1 MSFGMEVSS
10 VLHVAFHQ
18 LSFPW
23 IPLGIGVSHSS
34 LDMTGPCDICIMQVI
49 WPFCTGYCR
58 NNNTQPSSWSMIMD
72 YKATLNLPKTDF
84 PMKASLSKKE
94 PEILEQWE
102 HIGLYERI
110 RRNCSG
116 KPRFILHDGPP
127 YANGHIHIGTAM
139 NKILKDMIIRSRQM
153 DGLDAPYVPG
163 WDCHGL
169 PIEHHVDQ
177 TLGARKKSMTQVEIR
192 KECRAYAE
200 KFIDIQRQEF
210 KRLGVMGEWDNPY
223 LSMNHGYV
231 ATIVREFGKFARDG
245 SLVKSKKPIYWCSTC
260 KTALAEAEVEY
271 EDESSPSI
279 YVKFPFVSD
288 LGEIYPVLDGRTC
301 SLIIWTTTP
310 WTLPANLAVALH
322 PDLAYTA
329 VQEENGEVYIL
340 AQGLLEKTMEA
351 IGIKSYEVLCPVD
364 SRRLEGKRCRHPLY
378 DRDSQV
384 ILAPHVTLEA
394 GTGCVHTAPGHGRE
408 DYDVGLS
415 YGLDIY
421 SPVDRNGCFDPDVE
435 FFGGRFVFKA
445 NPAVID
451 KLRTSKM
458 LMGEAEI
465 THAYPHCWRC
475 KKPVIFRA
483 TEQWFISMEKTG
495 LRKKALTCIDE
506 VRWIPHWGRDRIY
519 GMIENRPDWCI
530 SRQRTWGVPIVAFYC
545 TDCNAWLITEEVIEH
560 VAELFEEY
568 GADIW
573 FEKDAAAL
581 LPPGTTCPQCGKDT
595 FVKEQDILDVWFDS
609 GVSHT
614 AVLEKRSYLNWP
626 ADMYLEG
633 SDQHRG
639 WFHSALLT
647 AVGTRGKA
655 PYGTVLTHGFVV
667 DGRGEKMSKSK
678 GNVIAPDEIISRHG
692 AEILRLWVA
701 ASNYQDD
708 VRISDKILKQ
718 LADVYRRIRNTCRFI
733 LGNLGDYDPDTDSVG
748 YQEMVEI
755 DRYALHK
762 LQELVKGVRKSYET
776 FEFHG
781 AYHALYNYCTLD
793 LSAFYLDVLK
803 DRLYTSAA
811 ESKERRS
818 AQTALYLILH
828 TMTRLKAPIMVF
840 TAEEVWSHMPKAS
853 RTMSV
858 HESDLPQANAAFID
872 TELAEKWERILNL
885 RSEVSKAL
893 EAARA
898 DKTIGHSLDA
908 AVTLQIPDDFLGRS
922 MPDPQELRN
931 IFIVSQVSF
940 ADADMPEGAYQS
952 VNISGLRISV
962 APVGEAKC
970 ERCWI
975 HDPSVGSDSAHPKIC
990 ARCVDAL

>member
-1 MSFGMEVSS
+1 
-10 VLHVAFHQ
+10 
-18 LSFPW
+18 
-23 IPLGIGVSHSS
+23 
-34 LDMTGPCDICIMQVI
+34 
-49 WPFCTGYCR
+49 
-58 NNNTQPSSWSMIMD
+58 MD

-94 PEILEQWE
+94 PEILKQWQE
-102 HIGLYERI
+102 MSLYEKI
-110 RRNCSG
+110 RHAGRG

-177 TLGARKKSMTQVEIR
+177 KLGERKKSMTQTEIR
-192 KECRAYAE
+192 KACRAYAE
-200 KFIDIQRQEF
+200 RFIEIQKEEF

-223 LSMNHGYV
+223 LSMNHAYV

-271 EDESSPSI
+271 QDETSPSI

-288 LGEIYPVLDGRTC
+288 LGDVSSSLKGKKC

-322 PDLAYTA
+322 PDFEYTA
-329 VQEENGEVYIL
+329 VQVEDEVYIL
-340 AQGLLEKTMEA
+340 AQGLLESTMEA
-351 IGIKSYEVLCPVD
+351 LGIPSYETLSTVD
-364 SRRLEGKRCRHPLY
+364 PKRLEGTRCRHPLY

-384 ILAPHVTLEA
+384 ILGAHVTLDA

-408 DYDVGLS
+408 DYDVGLT

-421 SPVDRNGCFDPDVE
+421 SPVDRDGRFDDDVA
-435 FFGGRFVFKA
+435 FFAGRFVFEA
-445 NPAVID
+445 NDAVIE
-451 KLRTSKM
+451 KLEAFGM
-458 LMGEAEI
+458 LMGKFEI
-465 THAYPHCWRC
+465 RHSYPHCWRC

-483 TEQWFISMEKTG
+483 TEQWFISMDKTG
-495 LRKKALTCIDE
+495 LREKALASIDE

-519 GMIENRPDWCI
+519 GMIQNRPDWCI

-545 TDCNAWLITEEVIEH
+545 SDCNAWLVTEDIIEH
-560 VAELFEEY
+560 VAQLFEKH

-573 FEKDAAAL
+573 FEKEPEEL
-581 LPPGTTCPQCGKDT
+581 LPAGTVCPVCRGER
-595 FVKEQDILDVWFDS
+595 FGKEQDILDVWFDS

-614 AVLEKRSYLNWP
+614 AVLEQRDYLNWP

-667 DGRGEKMSKSK
+667 DGKGEKMSKSK
-678 GNVIAPDEIISRHG
+678 GNVIAPDEIINRHG

-708 VRISDKILKQ
+708 VRVSDKILKQ

-733 LGNLGDYDPDTDSVG
+733 LGNIGDFDPESHWVDYSD
-748 YQEMVEI
+748 MVEI
-755 DRYALHK
+755 DRYALHR
-762 LQELVKGVRKSYET
+762 LQELVTGVRKAYDT

-803 DRLYTSAA
+803 DRLYTSAHH
-811 ESKERRS
+811 SKQRRS
-818 AQTALYLILH
+818 AQTALYIILD
-828 TMTRLKAPIMVF
+828 TLTRLKAPIMVF
-840 TAEEVWSHMPKAS
+840 TAEEVWSHMPGKRERDRS
-853 RTMSV
+853 I
-858 HESDLPQANAAFID
+858 HE
-872 TELAEKWERILNL
+872 TELPVVNEGFVDPELGEKWMRILEL

-893 EAARA
+893 EEARA
-898 DKTIGHSLDA
+898 AKTIGHSLDA
-908 AVTLQIPDDFLGRS
+908 AVLLHVPEDFLGDA
-922 MPDPQELRN
+922 MPDARELRE
-931 IFIVSQVSF
+931 ICIVSQVSF
-940 ADADMPEGAYQS
+940 TDSESMPADAYQS
-952 VNISGLRISV
+952 ESISGLRISV
-962 APVGEAKC
+962 SRVTEPKC
-970 ERCWI
+970 ERCWV
-975 HDPSVGSDSAHPKIC
+975 HDASVGRDADHSTIC
-990 ARCVDAL
+990 TRCVQALQG